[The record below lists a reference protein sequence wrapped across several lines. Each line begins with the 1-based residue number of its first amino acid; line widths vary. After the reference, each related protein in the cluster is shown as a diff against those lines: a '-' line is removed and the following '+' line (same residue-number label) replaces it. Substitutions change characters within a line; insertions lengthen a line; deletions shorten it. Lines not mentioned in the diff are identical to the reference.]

1 MSPPA
6 AAARAG
12 ETDAGPAARPIRLL
26 VVDDSAVARAVLSRM
41 LAAQGDFRVVA
52 EASSASEALE
62 RLAVSDVDL
71 ILLDV
76 EMPGTNGLEALPRL
90 LTAGRGAKVL
100 VVSCLCEDGAE
111 ATVKALGLGAADTL
125 PKPGA
130 QNFGG
135 RFSEILA
142 ERIRRLADPAPLEPL
157 EPPAP
162 PGVPLRAPS
171 QARLGC
177 VALGASTGG
186 LHAIGEL
193 LKALPPRIGA
203 PILVAQHLPALFM
216 PFFARQLESLSG
228 RAVRVAEEGT
238 PLKPDEILLAPG
250 DAHLSLERRGGKVV
264 AILDPDPAPSGCM
277 PSVDVTLGAVAAIYG
292 RAGLAVVMSGMGRD
306 GLAGARAFAAREGEV
321 LVQDRATSAVWGMP
335 RAVAEAGI
343 AAAILPPAEI
353 AARIAERA
361 GVVGA

>member
-1 MSPPA
+1 VSPPA

-12 ETDAGPAARPIRLL
+12 DADASLAGRPIRLL

-41 LAAQGDFRVVA
+41 LGAHHDFLVA
-52 EASSASEALE
+52 GEASSADEALE
-62 RLAVSDVDL
+62 RLAVTSVDL

-76 EMPGTNGLEALPRL
+76 EMPGTNGLEALPRIL
-90 LTAGRGAKVL
+90 AAGRGAKVL

-111 ATVKALGLGAADTL
+111 ATVRALGLGAADTL

-135 RFSEILA
+135 RFSQVLA
-142 ERIRRLADPAPLEPL
+142 ERIRRLAEPAAVEPAAPPEAPL
-157 EPPAP
+157 
-162 PGVPLRAPS
+162 RRPS
-171 QARLGC
+171 RARLGC
-177 VALGASTGG
+177 IALGASTGG

-193 LKALPPRIGA
+193 LKALPPSIGA
-203 PILVAQHLPALFM
+203 PILIAQHLPALFM
-216 PFFARQLESLSG
+216 PFFARQLETLSG
-228 RAVRVAEEGT
+228 RTVRVAEEGT
-238 PLKPDEILLAPG
+238 PLRPDQILLAPG
-250 DAHLSLERRGGKVV
+250 DAHLSLARRGGKVV
-264 AILDPDPAPSGCM
+264 AILDPDPAPSGCL
-277 PSVDVTLGAVAAIYG
+277 PSVDVTLEAVAAIYG

-306 GLAGARAFAAREGEV
+306 GLAGARALAAKEGEV

-343 AAAILPPAEI
+343 AAAVLPPAAL

-361 GVVGA
+361 GSAAS